1 MLLPKSTSDVLKRGD
16 SNGSKMTRGRKND
29 LRGERGRENRA
40 GAGQQ
45 LLTLSCTELK
55 LRQSLQHSR
64 SAHSSAAAF
73 PGELASH
80 SCCQLHS
87 RDCAGSLSSEGK
99 DESLRKDSTPPGL
112 VSARHRPVLAEP
124 DTYLLFTVTSLSTRV
139 VTAWLKIY
147 TCGTQFQAGSH
158 VADWKARTE
167 SPPRLGDAFCS
178 QIYPIRAG
186 FLRTLRAEE
195 HLGEGILSRKR

>member
-1 MLLPKSTSDVLKRGD
+1 M
-16 SNGSKMTRGRKND
+16 SNVTRGRKND
-29 LRGERGRENRA
+29 LRGESGRENSGRSRA
-40 GAGQQ
+40 AAPHTQ
-45 LLTLSCTELK
+45 LHGGEAEAEPPAL
-55 LRQSLQHSR
+55 R
-64 SAHSSAAAF
+64 SAPSSAAAF

-87 RDCAGSLSSEGK
+87 RGCAGSLSSEGK
-99 DESLRKDSTPPGL
+99 DESLRKDSKPPGL
-112 VSARHRPVLAEP
+112 VSAKHRPVLAEP
-124 DTYLLFTVTSLSTRV
+124 DTHLLFTVTSLSTRV

-178 QIYPIRAG
+178 QIYPIRPG
-186 FLRTLRAEE
+186 FLWTLRAEG
-195 HLGEGILSRKR
+195 HLGEGILSRKC

>member
-1 MLLPKSTSDVLKRGD
+1 
-16 SNGSKMTRGRKND
+16 MTRGRKND
-29 LRGERGRENRA
+29 LGGRVGGKTAA

-45 LLTLSCTELK
+45 LPTVSCMELK

-64 SAHSSAAAF
+64 VLTAQLQHSQGSWPHIPAA
-73 PGELASH
+73 LQS
-80 SCCQLHS
+80 
-87 RDCAGSLSSEGK
+87 CAGSLSSEGK
-99 DESLRKDSTPPGL
+99 DESLGKDSKPPGL

-124 DTYLLFTVTSLSTRV
+124 DTHLLFTVTPLSTRV

-178 QIYPIRAG
+178 QIYPIRSG
-186 FLRTLRAEE
+186 FL
-195 HLGEGILSRKR
+195 